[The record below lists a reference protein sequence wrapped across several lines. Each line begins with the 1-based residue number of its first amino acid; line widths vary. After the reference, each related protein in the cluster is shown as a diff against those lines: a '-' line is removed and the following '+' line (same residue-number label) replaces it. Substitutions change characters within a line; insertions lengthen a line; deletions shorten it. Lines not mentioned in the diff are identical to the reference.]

1 MARETLRRNHLSYR
15 PIILLLV
22 IVFLIGACSSG
33 GLEPGGEL
41 TNVRLIMP
49 FRPDV
54 QFAPFY
60 VAVDKGY
67 YADVGIDVAIEHFP
81 ENEAVAL
88 VGAGEADF
96 AVVSGEQVLLARA
109 QELPVVYV
117 MAWWHDYPVAVAVPE
132 ESSIHT
138 PSDLVGKK
146 IGIPGFFG
154 ASYIGFRALLSSEGI
169 REDAVILESIGY
181 NQIEAMLAEQQD
193 AVVVYANNEPLQ
205 LKAQGLPVR
214 LLRVADY
221 VKLASNGI
229 ITNEQTINEDPDLIR
244 KLVAATL
251 RGIEETL
258 GDMNAAFEISKGY
271 VEGLEQGDSAVLKEV
286 LAQSASFWVSDT
298 PGASDPDAW
307 LNMHKILL
315 EMGML
320 EKPLEM
326 QDAYSNKFLP

>member
-1 MARETLRRNHLSYR
+1 MSYR
-15 PIILLLV
+15 PLTILVLIIFLV
-22 IVFLIGACSSG
+22 SACSLG
-33 GLEPGGEL
+33 GLESGPEQRS
-41 TNVRLIMP
+41 VRLIMP

-60 VAVDKGY
+60 VAVEQGY
-67 YADVGIDVAIEHFP
+67 YADVGLEVTIEHLP

-88 VGAGEADF
+88 VGADEAAF
-96 AVVSGEQVLLARA
+96 AVVSGEQILLARA

-132 ESSIHT
+132 ESAIHT

-154 ASYIGFRALLSSEGI
+154 ASYIGFRALLSAEGI
-169 REDAVILESIGY
+169 LEDAVLLDAIGY
-181 NQIEAMLAEQQD
+181 NQIEAMLTAQQD

-205 LKAQGLPVR
+205 LKAQGYPVR

-229 ITNEQTINEDPDLIR
+229 ITNEQTINDDPDLIR
-244 KLVAATL
+244 DLVAATL

-258 GDMNAAFEISKGY
+258 RDTNAAFEISKRY
-271 VEGLEQGDSAVLKEV
+271 VDGLGQGDSAVLKDV
-286 LAQSASFWVSDT
+286 LVQSATFWESET
-298 PGASDPDAW
+298 PGASNAVAW
-307 LNMHKILL
+307 VNMHEILL

-320 EKPLEM
+320 EKPLEV
-326 QDAYSNKFLP
+326 QDAYSNEYLP